1 MADTTTTGAQAPVS
15 TATIVPVVSYATTA
29 ANTAETATQ
38 ASSVAPAANVGPMAA
53 AAPMAPAIDP
63 EAQYRVNLRTSIR
76 VGRAKVH
83 PGPRV
88 LLRGDILSSVLASDA
103 TIVTGYAKA

>member
-15 TATIVPVVSYATTA
+15 TATIVPVVSYVTNAI
-29 ANTAETATQ
+29 NTAETATQ
-38 ASSVAPAANVGPMAA
+38 ASSVAPAPN
-53 AAPMAPAIDP
+53 AAPVTENASAPAAIDP
-63 EAQYRVNLRTSIR
+63 ETQYRVNLRTSIR

-103 TIVTGYAKA
+103 TIVTGYARA

>member
-1 MADTTTTGAQAPVS
+1 MAD
-15 TATIVPVVSYATTA
+15 
-29 ANTAETATQ
+29 
-38 ASSVAPAANVGPMAA
+38 APA
-53 AAPMAPAIDP
+53 APAIDP

-88 LLRGDILSSVLASDA
+88 LLRGDILSSVMASDA
-103 TIVTGYAKA
+103 TIVNAFTKA